1 MLNGESVDRVCA
13 GDGVWSARAL
23 PGAPA
28 DSVSFAFILDLSS
41 YSKLLFPHDAVAAVE
56 DALIGLF
63 ADDEASSTDP
73 LRAFVFLIRVE
84 AHRDPVGLLASTP
97 DVFVWCHPS
106 IAGHD
111 GDNAAAVYVTK
122 PVVRPFLKLLHRL
135 FIFIIV
141 VMHVVHRDSQAQGN
155 WMPGQSARNSK
166 INVALHAQS
175 NFSKHG
181 FVAGSEIT
189 TAGIAAALRDMSSVG
204 TVKTFAPFSYAG
216 LFDERYVC
224 AAAEASFN
232 LS

>member
-1 MLNGESVDRVCA
+1 MKLFILTDSAPPCLSILLNGESVDRVCA

-28 DSVSFAFILDLSS
+28 DSVSFAFIMDLSS

-84 AHRDPVGLLASTP
+84 AHRDPVGLLAATP

-111 GDNAAAVYVTK
+111 GGDAAAVYVTNA
-122 PVVRPFLKLLHRL
+122 VAMIAINVDYNYVDGHDCVCVFC
-135 FIFIIV
+135 
-141 VMHVVHRDSQAQGN
+141 AQGLS
-155 WMPGQSARNSK
+155 SAR
-166 INVALHAQS
+166 
-175 NFSKHG
+175 
-181 FVAGSEIT
+181 
-189 TAGIAAALRDMSSVG
+189 
-204 TVKTFAPFSYAG
+204 
-216 LFDERYVC
+216 
-224 AAAEASFN
+224 
-232 LS
+232 